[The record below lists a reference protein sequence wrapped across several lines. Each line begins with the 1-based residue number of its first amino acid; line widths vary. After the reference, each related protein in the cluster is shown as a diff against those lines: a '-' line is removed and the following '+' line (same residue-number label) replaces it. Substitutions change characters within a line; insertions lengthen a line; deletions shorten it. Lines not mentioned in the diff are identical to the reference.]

1 MTALV
6 GSDGSVLWLVLVLL
20 MLTAGL
26 GAALMVATRHPRTTR
41 RP

>member
-6 GSDGSVLWLVLVLL
+6 GSEGAVLWLVLVLL

-26 GAALMVATRHPRTTR
+26 SVALLAAIRHPRTTR